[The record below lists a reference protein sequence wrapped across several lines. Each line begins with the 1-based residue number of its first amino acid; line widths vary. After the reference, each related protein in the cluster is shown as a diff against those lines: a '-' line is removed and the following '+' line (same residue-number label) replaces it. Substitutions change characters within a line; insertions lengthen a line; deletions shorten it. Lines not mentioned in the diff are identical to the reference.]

1 MEVATQ
7 SRRAVRCGAGLALGL
22 LAACAHGPFAR
33 HPVPAP
39 QPVDELRVEAGEGS
53 SAQLLQ
59 FWERNTLVVDLRSV
73 SGSGSA
79 TLTPRPRAGWPVRL
93 AFRVVPGSI
102 GELDVKGAQRAVFMV
117 EGAAGAPLDLKLD
130 PGVYTPR
137 TPAITLV
144 WGPRAVLSSPPPV
157 PGSPGRER

>member
-1 MEVATQ
+1 MQVATQ
-7 SRRAVRCGAGLALGL
+7 SRRAVLAGAGLALGL

-33 HPVPAP
+33 HVPPAP
-39 QPVDELRVEAGEGS
+39 QPVEELRVEAGEGS
-53 SAQLLQ
+53 SGPLLQ

-79 TLTPRPRAGWPVRL
+79 TLAPRPQAGWPVRL

-102 GELDVKGAQRAVFMV
+102 GELEVKGTQRAVFVVGSGSSAPV
-117 EGAAGAPLDLKLD
+117 ELKLD
-130 PGVYTPR
+130 PGVYTPH

-144 WGPRAVLSSPPPV
+144 WGPRGAVSSPPPA
-157 PGSPGRER
+157 PDTPRTAR